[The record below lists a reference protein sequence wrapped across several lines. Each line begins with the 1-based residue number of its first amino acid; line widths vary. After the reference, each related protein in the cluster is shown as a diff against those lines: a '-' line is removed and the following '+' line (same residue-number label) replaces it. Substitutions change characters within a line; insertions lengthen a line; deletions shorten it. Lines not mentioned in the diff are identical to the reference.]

1 MLGRKLSFKWMK
13 ENPNMA
19 KITLTVNRSAEN
31 LLAERAKRLKPSG
44 PPMQLNPLERAVQFL
59 RGVGSR
65 ATMALPA
72 FYLFHGAKTNGD
84 HACMIEG
91 YPGVVL
97 KHVIKFSSIGT
108 ISLSCRKAF
117 DHGASGLTG
126 ANFAKNSDET
136 LARVAEYWSANS
148 GRSVEEAFTAL
159 NLLRSIFRDCAKK
172 DTALLDASTP
182 LGCRIALL
190 KQYANRS
197 AAHLSLESYEF
208 STLDCAH
215 VVAALTVL
223 GEIIRSFDDPQ
234 EQPTYFDTL
243 DDASLSAA
251 RQLFPSMP
259 NMRLFANIKI
269 EMQARLC
276 WQWEIERGQEMLLE
290 HLPYAI
296 GWF

>member
-1 MLGRKLSFKWMK
+1 
-13 ENPNMA
+13 MA
-19 KITLTVNRSAEN
+19 KIILTVDRSAEHV
-31 LLAERAKRLKPSG
+31 LAERAERLKPSG
-44 PPMQLNPLERAVQFL
+44 PPMQLNPLERAVHFL
-59 RGVGSR
+59 RGVNSR

-72 FYLFHGAKTNGD
+72 FYLFHGAKASGEHTG
-84 HACMIEG
+84 MIQG

-97 KHVIKFSSIGT
+97 KHVIEFSSIST

-136 LARVAEYWSANS
+136 LTAVAEYWASSS
-148 GRSVEEAFTAL
+148 GRSVDEAFTAL
-159 NLLRSIFRDCAKK
+159 YLLRAIFKDCAKT
-172 DTALLDASTP
+172 DTALLNAAAP
-182 LGCRIALL
+182 LGRRIALL
-190 KQYANRS
+190 KQHANRS

-215 VVAALTVL
+215 VVAALTML
-223 GEIIRSFDDPQ
+223 GEVIRSFDNSH

-243 DDASLSAA
+243 DEASLSAA

-259 NMRLFANIKI
+259 DMRLFANIKI

-276 WQWEIERGQEMLLE
+276 WQWGGERGRQMLLE
-290 HLPYAI
+290 QLPYAI